1 MALPVQNQ
9 QWGMLS
15 EENVPVVENSRG
27 SMVTVHG
34 GRRLTASGII
44 AVRG

>member
-15 EENVPVVENSRG
+15 EENVPVVDDLYDE
-27 SMVTVHG
+27 HLEQL
-34 GRRLTASGII
+34 RREGLIDG
-44 AVRG
+44 